1 MVKRYELIDYTKQ
14 KKSRDSICWQTDKAP
29 ALRLFL
35 YYAFSLFE
43 SFRLSNCVVNNRCSI
58 KY

>member
-14 KKSRDSICWQTDKAP
+14 KKSRDSIRRLTDKAP

-35 YYAFSLFE
+35 NDTFSLFE